1 MQYEDKLL
9 MQRIFDEVRRY
20 DIMYNTMCDSI
31 DDCSNCVIND
41 FVNKYEN
48 SCSCETIFM
57 ALQLLGNSKDTND
70 FLEQQRENMR
80 RDYCDKNKCTDCHVR
95 MILSENNYTLTC
107 LEIYVGMALL
117 KDV

>member
-1 MQYEDKLL
+1 
-9 MQRIFDEVRRY
+9 
-20 DIMYNTMCDSI
+20 MCDSI

-48 SCSCETIFM
+48 NCSCETIFM

-80 RDYCDKNKCTDCHVR
+80 RDYCNKNKCTDCRVR
-95 MILSENNYTLTC
+95 MVLSENNYTLTC
-107 LEIYVGMALL
+107 LEMYVGMALL
-117 KDV
+117 KYV